1 MASRR
6 DFLRAGLAVSV
17 APVLASA
24 TQMDPAPVTTQ
35 PSPATVIFD
44 KRFSASRAFASRIE
58 QLGTPVHPIEGDI
71 TALWYHDLYARWKA
85 GPIAMAGLTLNGA
98 LFCLDV
104 LARNH
109 GMRVVFRSEHKQ
121 NSDGRE
127 IADLVTHVARH
138 AFQTRLP
145 IIAVPHFGRRQ
156 GDPEHLVSWLI
167 VPSGA
172 RIV

>member
-6 DFLRAGLAVSV
+6 DFLRAGLAVSI
-17 APVLASA
+17 APTLASA
-24 TQMDPAPVTTQ
+24 AQMDPAPVATLA
-35 PSPATVIFD
+35 SPATVIFD
-44 KRFSASRAFASRIE
+44 RRFSASRAFASRIE
-58 QLGTPVHPIEGDI
+58 QRGTPVNAIEGDI

-98 LFCLDV
+98 LFCLDT

-109 GMRVVFRSEHKQ
+109 GMRVVFRNEHKQ
-121 NSDGRE
+121 TSDGHE

-138 AFQTRLP
+138 AFQTRP
-145 IIAVPHFGRRQ
+145 PVIAVPHFGRPE
-156 GDPEHLVSWLI
+156 GDPEPLVSWVI
-167 VPSGA
+167 VPAGA